1 MYIKKTVHNFSS
13 YQLTTKEYT
22 ALSYGFY
29 HHIPFKFNSNRI
41 HTELEQF
48 YQSILKDIFHILESN
63 LSCSKTKLQNASEK
77 YSKIH
82 DPYKYN
88 KVIDLLSQKKKLK
101 HSETR

>member
-1 MYIKKTVHNFSS
+1 MYIKNTVHNFSS

-48 YQSILKDIFHILESN
+48 YQSILKDIIHILESN
-63 LSCSKTKLQNASEK
+63 LSSLKTSIETLPKNIAK
-77 YSKIH
+77 YAIPTITTK
-82 DPYKYN
+82 
-88 KVIDLLSQKKKLK
+88 
-101 HSETR
+101 